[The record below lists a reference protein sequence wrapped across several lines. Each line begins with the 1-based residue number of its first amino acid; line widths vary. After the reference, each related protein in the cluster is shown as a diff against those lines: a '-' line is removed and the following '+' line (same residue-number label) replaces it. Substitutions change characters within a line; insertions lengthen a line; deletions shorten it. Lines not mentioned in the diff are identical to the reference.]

1 MKFTEKHLKLIIG
14 FLTIY
19 FILIIIVPF
28 LSPLSP
34 KIKLINS
41 FNEFSLDK
49 MCHQNPEKS
58 LFFSDIKFPV
68 CSRCT
73 GIYTGFILISL
84 IILISSLYIRQHSLL
99 FLIASS
105 ALMLIDVLVNN
116 FIIESYLKSSAFITG
131 LVFSLCLF
139 SYIYALVFGFYKV
152 NDSQ

>member
-1 MKFTEKHLKLIIG
+1 MTL
-14 FLTIY
+14 Y
-19 FILIIIVPF
+19 FIFVIILPF

-34 KIKLINS
+34 KIEAINS

-58 LFFSDIKFPV
+58 FFISDIKFPV

-73 GIYTGFILISL
+73 GIYSGFILISL
-84 IILISSLYIRQHSLL
+84 IFLVNSLVIKQHSMQ
-99 FLIASS
+99 FLIAASIF
-105 ALMLIDVLVNN
+105 MLIDVLINN
-116 FIIESYLKSSAFITG
+116 FIVYSYLKSSAFITG